1 MEINLGKLAFDI
13 DFHPSDN
20 LVAAGLITGHLHL
33 YRYSPDTVPV
43 RLLEVHAHTESCRAA
58 RFINSGR
65 ALLTGSS
72 DCSILATDVETG
84 STIARVDNAH
94 ESAVNRLINLT
105 ESTVVSG
112 DNDGCIKAQARSEF
126 SEDELLSVVLMK
138 NGRKVVCGSQ
148 TGIILLYSW
157 GCFKDCS
164 DQFTDLSSN
173 SIDAMLKLNEDR
185 IITGSE
191 NRIINLVGIL
201 PNRVI
206 QPIAEHSEYPVE
218 GLAFSHDRKFLGSIA
233 YDQMLKALIMLVIV
247 NPYLVITLF
256 SSSRTI
262 TLNIKKTLK
271 VFGIFQQRAYI
282 ECYGTWIIYCKV
294 QETKTNS
301 SGVIDSDDDEMDLD
315 GNKRN
320 NGHAVGCSNKFFV
333 DL

>member
-33 YRYSPDTVPV
+33 
-43 RLLEVHAHTESCRAA
+43 LLEVHAHTESCRAA

-112 DNDGCIKAQARSEF
+112 DNDGCI
-126 SEDELLSVVLMK
+126 K

-233 YDQMLKALIMLVIV
+233 YDQMLK
-247 NPYLVITLF
+247 
-256 SSSRTI
+256 
-262 TLNIKKTLK
+262 
-271 VFGIFQQRAYI
+271 IFLL
-282 ECYGTWIIYCKV
+282 CSYGTWIIYCKV

>member
-20 LVAAGLITGHLHL
+20 LVAAGLIT
-33 YRYSPDTVPV
+33 
-43 RLLEVHAHTESCRAA
+43 
-58 RFINSGR
+58 

-206 QPIAEHSEYPVE
+206 QPIAEHSDLNSFCSFPVLSINSILTYGFF
-218 GLAFSHDRKFLGSIA
+218 GLVAFSHDRKFLGSIA

>member
-1 MEINLGKLAFDI
+1 MLLSIGAAA
-13 DFHPSDN
+13 PSIPNSYYYLLFIPFCIYDN
-20 LVAAGLITGHLHL
+20 DVYYR

-65 ALLTGSS
+65 GSS

>member
-1 MEINLGKLAFDI
+1 MDEMKLFDLR
-13 DFHPSDN
+13 DN

-65 ALLTGSS
+65 GSS

-138 NGRKVVCGSQ
+138 
-148 TGIILLYSW
+148 
-157 GCFKDCS
+157 
-164 DQFTDLSSN
+164 
-173 SIDAMLKLNEDR
+173 LNEDR

-233 YDQMLKALIMLVIV
+233 YDQI
-247 NPYLVITLF
+247 
-256 SSSRTI
+256 
-262 TLNIKKTLK
+262 
-271 VFGIFQQRAYI
+271 
-282 ECYGTWIIYCKV
+282 YGTWIIYCKV

>member
-33 YRYSPDTVPV
+33 
-43 RLLEVHAHTESCRAA
+43 LLEVHAHTESCRAA

-112 DNDGCIKAQARSEF
+112 DNDGCIKAVKNQENKLEFKVLDCRSLCYYGGN
-126 SEDELLSVVLMK
+126 SLLRGNPVFVLK
-138 NGRKVVCGSQ
+138 FGLKALLVLSLF
-148 TGIILLYSW
+148 IIR
-157 GCFKDCS
+157 

-233 YDQMLKALIMLVIV
+233 YDQMLK
-247 NPYLVITLF
+247 
-256 SSSRTI
+256 
-262 TLNIKKTLK
+262 
-271 VFGIFQQRAYI
+271 IFLL
-282 ECYGTWIIYCKV
+282 CSYGTWIIYCKV